1 MCSKAASG
9 GCTFDYGSR
18 QTRKH
23 RTAGAAEPFW
33 LGIEAQTCGRT
44 PKDARSRIGRGRDAC
59 SDRSDTGACSS
70 AEVEYGAAHSSTKRC
85 QSVGW
90 QRLGLASALSL
101 EPVERRMGS
110 AALRAEPLLWLVGS
124 FWWLG

>member
-1 MCSKAASG
+1 MAADKPESTG
-9 GCTFDYGSR
+9 QQAPPNR
-18 QTRKH
+18 
-23 RTAGAAEPFW
+23 FW

-44 PKDARSRIGRGRDAC
+44 SKDARSRIGRCRDAC
-59 SDRSDTGACSS
+59 SDRSDSGACSS
-70 AEVEYGAAHSSTKRC
+70 AEVEYGATRSSTKRC

-90 QRLGLASALSL
+90 PRLGLASAQSL

-110 AALRAEPLLWLVGS
+110 ATLRVEPLLWLVGS